1 MKLRFSL
8 LSLFVFLLVNNV
20 SASNEV
26 KIQKKPIALEANEL
40 SVVVFDFPVNALVIR
55 SLNQVYSLNLDIF
68 IANKVYTI
76 QSLDEHADSIQSNLL
91 VFESNNTIE
100 LRSRFSQEVEVIGI
114 YVPPISPVVAQ
125 IHRRTSCE
133 EPENIVPQSV
143 WRAGLPDPI
152 PGRVKTTTHH
162 CVVHHAASD
171 NSNTNYT
178 QLVRSFYTLHTQVN
192 GWDDIGYNYLIA
204 PNGDIYAG
212 RDPELFF
219 IQQHNVQ
226 GAHFCSKN
234 ANTMGVCLIGN
245 YSQLAPSDTMILS
258 LEKLLTW
265 KYVLDTLMPNSSFPH
280 PFPSGNNLPALVGHR
295 DGCATQCPGDSV
307 YSRLSDLRDRLQNN
321 FNICLPWV
329 GSVNKYA
336 KAPFK
341 IINNQNTWNIEGQ
354 NIQNIEVF
362 DIMGRKLEYILLSSN
377 SNSLELQIDASTNQM
392 LIFIIKQNG
401 TWYTHKTIQF
411 AN

>member
-1 MKLRFSL
+1 MKLPFSL
-8 LSLFVFLLVNNV
+8 LSLLFILPFIKLNANT
-20 SASNEV
+20 EV
-26 KIQKKPIALEANEL
+26 KIQKQSITLIANEL
-40 SVVVFDFPVNALVIR
+40 SVLVFDFPVNTLVVR
-55 SLNQVYSLNLDIF
+55 SLNQVNSFDLDIR
-68 IANKVYTI
+68 IANKSYTI

-91 VFESNNTIE
+91 VFESNNSIE
-100 LRSRFSQEVEVIGI
+100 IQSKFSQMVEIIGM
-114 YVPPISPVVAQ
+114 YVPPISPIIAQ

-234 ANTMGVCLIGN
+234 TNTMGVCLIGN
-245 YSQLAPSDTMILS
+245 YTQLAPSDTMMES

-265 KYVLDTLMPNSSFPH
+265 KYVLDTLMPTKSFPH
-280 PFPSGNNLPALVGHR
+280 PFPSGADLPALVGHR

-307 YSRLSDLRDRLQNN
+307 YIRLSDFRNKLQDN
-321 FNICLPWV
+321 FNACLPWV
-329 GSVNKYA
+329 GSVRSYSSSS
-336 KAPFK
+336 FK
-341 IINNQNTWNIEGQ
+341 IYNNLNQWNIDGQ
-354 NIQNIEVF
+354 NIEDIEVYNVL
-362 DIMGRKLEYILLSSN
+362 GHKLDYTTIQTNENSITIQIASN
-377 SNSLELQIDASTNQM
+377 PSQL
-392 LIFIIKQNG
+392 LIFKIKQNAM
-401 TWYTHKTIQF
+401 WYSYKTFQF
-411 AN
+411 